1 MKKMSINNIIKFRH
15 RNEKNQKAF
24 LNSLQKKAEIKNDGG
39 GNYWIRSLSALSNAV
54 KLNEHEPIK
63 EKIGEILE
71 AFSSD
76 LTGQTKD
83 MYQRNLNI
91 LHDYEDFNF
100 SIWVPNGFKILSKTN
115 KKTIIYIKNVPVQ
128 ITPSQIFKFEKNG
141 NKYVGAIW
149 FVAKLEGYK
158 IEELGMFAEALFIF
172 LTNNFNK
179 DYKISKKHC
188 IVVDVLAKKN
198 LSFKEVIKNKIP
210 AILKSTLD
218 SISKQL

>member
-1 MKKMSINNIIKFRH
+1 MKKISINNIIKFRH

-24 LNSLQKKAEIKNDGG
+24 LNSIQKKAEAKNDGG

-54 KLNEHEPIK
+54 KSNDHEPIK

-71 AFSSD
+71 VFSPD
-76 LTGQTKD
+76 LTKQTKD
-83 MYQRNLNI
+83 MYQRNLDI
-91 LHDYEDFNF
+91 LHNYEDFDF
-100 SIWVPNGFKILSKTN
+100 LIWLPNEFEILSKTN

-128 ITPSQIFKFEKNG
+128 ITPSQIFKFDKNG
-141 NKYVGAIW
+141 DEFVGALW

-172 LTNNFNK
+172 LSNNFNK

-198 LSFKEVIKNKIP
+198 LSFKEVIKNNIP
-210 AILKSTLD
+210 AILKATLD
-218 SISKQL
+218 SISKKL

>member
-1 MKKMSINNIIKFRH
+1 MKKITINNIIKFRH

-24 LNSLQKKAEIKNDGG
+24 LNSIQKKAETKSDGG

-54 KLNEHEPIK
+54 KSNEHEPIK
-63 EKIGEILE
+63 EKIGKILE
-71 AFSSD
+71 VFSPD
-76 LTGQTKD
+76 LTKQTRD
-83 MYQRNLNI
+83 MYQRNLDI
-91 LHDYEDFNF
+91 LHNYEDFDF
-100 SIWVPNGFKILSKTN
+100 SNWLPNEFEILSKTN

-128 ITPSQIFKFEKNG
+128 ITPSQIFKFDKNG
-141 NKYVGAIW
+141 DEFVGALW

-172 LTNNFNK
+172 LSDNFNK

-188 IVVDVLAKKN
+188 IIVDVLAKKN